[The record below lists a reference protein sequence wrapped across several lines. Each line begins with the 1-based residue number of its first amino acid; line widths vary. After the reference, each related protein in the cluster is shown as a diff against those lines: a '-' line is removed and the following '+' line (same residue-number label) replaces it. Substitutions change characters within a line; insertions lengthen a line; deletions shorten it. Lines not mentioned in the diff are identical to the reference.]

1 MFSIS
6 TADGYEQ
13 MTIMAPEKALPS
25 IVQLVNRCSFAN
37 ASRYIRIIRVEKV
50 GFTYHLVSLLAFLKA
65 ATYFHSLQFLDMAS
79 DVLFI

>member
-1 MFSIS
+1 MFRFSIS

-50 GFTYHLVSLLAFLKA
+50 KA
-65 ATYFHSLQFLDMAS
+65 LYL
-79 DVLFI
+79 